1 MKKLKLTALDLG
13 AKELLTREQLKNV
26 MGGDGSGSG
35 TGSCTYTQNCANGSV
50 SCSSPT
56 GDCSFIWDDT
66 HTFTIGVKCDGDSHT
81 CKS

>member
-35 TGSCTYTQNCANGSV
+35 GAGSCTYTQTCAHGSV
-50 SCSSPT
+50 SCTSAS
-56 GDCSFIWDDT
+56 GDCDHLWDDT
-66 HTFTIGVKCDGDSHT
+66 HTFTIGVTCDGKSYT
-81 CKS
+81 CS